1 MITVAKQLVPAA
13 QSNYFENLFETCL
26 PWWGV
31 SRHAEATALSWYEE
45 DNLTSLAINLPG
57 NGCIA
62 LMSSALHVQTV
73 R

>member
-31 SRHAEATALSWYEE
+31 
-45 DNLTSLAINLPG
+45 
-57 NGCIA
+57 
-62 LMSSALHVQTV
+62 
-73 R
+73 